1 MAAVGGSAA
10 ACCAVLLAAVLLF
23 SAPATT
29 GSAPLLYLPQPG
41 PSHPLDGA
49 ASCREPANWLDP
61 AARSPPCI
69 GETERPRGS
78 DCVPVNATPISPSP
92 VGVGGS
98 SSVSVA
104 SNQDP
109 TGLIQLDSEFRTRLR
124 KPHTYLTHAKLPQ
137 CHSADSWPKLPGFVL
152 CNDGSVQEGKQIS
165 ENVSISCV
173 LLLKSPVASLSG

>member
-137 CHSADSWPKLPGFVL
+137 CHSLLILGQNSLASCCVTMDLFRRESKLVKTSQSAVFCCL
-152 CNDGSVQEGKQIS
+152 KVQ
-165 ENVSISCV
+165 
-173 LLLKSPVASLSG
+173 LPV